1 MRRNMIIDLS
11 LYNTMITFVI
21 SFESIASFSS
31 MARVFTDSIMEMV
44 NGLTDNRGPFLL
56 SLLMKPTL
64 LHVIPSIESVVV
76 ETTNLEDSEYV
87 CSILENCETCHCD
100 ALLLQM
106 IEDMKSFSGQRWI
119 DVLRVASIRDCQ
131 VMHDAMKQIIDYVL

>member
-1 MRRNMIIDLS
+1 MMIDLS
-11 LYNTMITFVI
+11 LYNTLITFVI
-21 SFESIASFSS
+21 SFEPIASFSS

-44 NGLTDNRGPFLL
+44 NGVTDNRGPFLL
-56 SLLMKPTL
+56 SLLMKPAL

-106 IEDMKSFSGQRWI
+106 IEDMKSFSGKRWM